1 MDSVWKA
8 SGLWILFFVL
18 FCFETVVGVGVG
30 VGSGT
35 RDVGQRNEWCVES
48 FPSSFCV
55 RDSRDI
61 RI

>member
-30 VGSGT
+30 SGT
-35 RDVGQRNEWCVES
+35 LRRGDKETNGVSKV
-48 FPSSFCV
+48 FLLVFA
-55 RDSRDI
+55 
-61 RI
+61 